1 MRKDSELRYGKITKQ
16 LPFLLTFQSLL
27 VIVSFLIVLS
37 SSLVIKHIHNKK
49 KKTRADEMFL
59 ILMISDIT
67 VAIISMPAL
76 GVLSPL
82 WNKLLSESVN
92 GNKIPLAATAFC
104 FEVPYTFS
112 YMVTVIIAVDRLF
125 IITQHKRYERIITRK
140 RLKSIVACT
149 FIFVVVYGIV
159 YSYFLPQKSSNEVT
173 GHMRK
178 SYLIFNTMTMW
189 VIFSAYIYILFFVN
203 RRSNALKQSKHGK
216 ENYSN
221 KLSKTIFYIFTF
233 QIMCILPYLAFLM
246 LIEFGAVLP
255 NLLVGPWIALLRNT
269 QSFCDGLILL
279 RNQKEKIVSSRS
291 NITLNDVSLETQYNS
306 P

>member
-1 MRKDSELRYGKITKQ
+1 MRKDSELRYGEITKQ
-16 LPFLLTFQSLL
+16 LPFLLTFQILL
-27 VIVSFLIVLS
+27 VIVSLLIVLS
-37 SSLVIKHIHNKK
+37 SSLVIKRIHNKK

-82 WNKLLSESVN
+82 WNELLTESVN
-92 GNKIPLAATAFC
+92 GNKIPLVATAFC

-112 YMVTVIIAVDRLF
+112 YTVTVIIAVDRLL

-140 RLKSIVACT
+140 RLKCIVACAFT
-149 FIFVVVYGIV
+149 FVVVYGIV
-159 YSYFLPQKSSNEVT
+159 YSYVLPQKVSNEVT

-178 SYLIFNTMTMW
+178 SYLIFNTVTMW

-203 RRSNALKQSKHGK
+203 RRSSALKQSKHGK
-216 ENYSN
+216 GNYSK
-221 KLSKTIFYIFTF
+221 KLSKTIFYIFAC
-233 QIMCILPYLAFLM
+233 QIICILPYMIFLTV
-246 LIEFGAVLP
+246 IEFGAVP
-255 NLLVGPWIALLRNT
+255 PSLLVGPWIALLRNT

-279 RNQKEKIVSSRS
+279 HNQK
-291 NITLNDVSLETQYNS
+291 
-306 P
+306 